1 MSSLE
6 VVEEH
11 FISYPEAKKCIYEI
25 IRNGSQSA
33 ILQRVYEYLNN
44 VEKCPAEEVESL
56 KAELSNVVKKEEVI
70 AMIASIC
77 PTTIDELKAIL
88 VIDKSSYSDED
99 LQKII
104 GAVKSH
110 LKS

>member
-11 FISYPEAKKCIYEI
+11 FISYPEAKKYIYEI
-25 IRNGSQSA
+25 IKSGSQSA
-33 ILQRVYEYLNN
+33 ILQRVYEYLSN
-44 VEKCPAEEVESL
+44 VEKCPAEEAEAL
-56 KAELSNVVKKEEVI
+56 KAELSSIVKKEEVI

-77 PTTIDELKAIL
+77 PTTIDELKAII
-88 VIDKSSYSDED
+88 VVDKTNYSDED

-104 GAVKSH
+104 AAVKSH